1 MTRHSLVL
9 GRFYEKGSA
18 YLYQLGTLECLVIVV
33 LVLITRV
40 LLFPPSRQGSSICGS
55 SRGWFMES
63 GTRVSFESQ
72 FIVDNKEYKHGIT
85 NNVIFF
91 SRSAPLCSSLF
102 CPVSYTSLPHDS
114 FDQL

>member
-18 YLYQLGTLECLVIVV
+18 YLYQLGALECLVIVV

-55 SRGWFMES
+55 WCWFMECW
-63 GTRVSFESQ
+63 
-72 FIVDNKEYKHGIT
+72 KHEC
-85 NNVIFF
+85 
-91 SRSAPLCSSLF
+91 RSNLNL
-102 CPVSYTSLPHDS
+102 V
-114 FDQL
+114 